1 MESTSA
7 DSSSVV
13 TFGSG
18 GNAVPALV
26 TSGEEAT
33 GSGAAEVEVE
43 NGSTLNA
50 DQQLDLEIARAR
62 QKNKSRQDAED
73 ESALASDQDRL
84 SQRRL
89 PSAATRKRSSTP
101 NVVSSVPQGSATTR
115 GSRSFSPRS
124 PQAANF
130 GRKTSS
136 SAASRA
142 SSHRNANVGTAPQV
156 DATATRQNVAL
167 MGEVSTM
174 RSRMKIAEQQVVK
187 VEHELAEE
195 RAGEIT
201 RIEQLERQRDT
212 TANQVMHLHQRHE
225 QNAAML
231 MHKVVQS
238 ETEAQLELSNANR
251 MVEEARQFA
260 LEQEFR
266 AQRAHVACMEMQS
279 ASEQEVHLYRTQFHQ
294 MQIGMLQEV
303 NQFQEAES
311 GTLDHSRRQM
321 AMVKLSENVARANN
335 ENATLRGELLMEEQ
349 RASEQKV
356 LEHQLQLLESKYQ
369 HSEMA
374 SSDRMKEKD
383 HETIRLREMLQH
395 TQYVAHQEQQRV
407 LLAEVEV
414 EEARARRQHF
424 EAFQQLD
431 DQSSSR
437 RVTGLHHECEEL
449 RRALHEREE
458 EFKQMRHWITQMQ
471 TTKEVS
477 HNYGNAGSAPLRT
490 TSSCRSSE
498 PDWEMLSSVQPSSQ
512 VASSLR
518 HECKSESAPPSR
530 TQTQYYNLSSN
541 SQSPLQPSPVQDAPM
556 MSNHADLDGH
566 GELHSSARTMSSSG
580 SLPAMSNR
588 RWSSAR
594 QDMTTAVSGTRPSQS
609 VSDVHDVV
617 PNSASTLETVPV
629 PSGSK
634 APSVASSLVSESR
647 VRHIISENLGDMQ
660 EQMKVQYEELYRM
673 LQEQTMN
680 QVWRRGADHLF
691 VPPAANSCAC
701 TSAPTGTAQNHA
713 LRQDPE
719 RHGAHLA
726 DDSQRE
732 MHAPDPAPP
741 VPNQDLVTPVINFRG
756 VGQEKFRGQGEESTH
771 EAAMAEDPWSRAS
784 MHAAPPGLPGYIP
797 RATPKAKSEA
807 ASTPA
812 RPTSVLRSVTGR
824 TSAPSFDPWAN
835 YHPTIGPGGI
845 TEIDPYGRIQV
856 GPVMP
861 TIEFD
866 HTSSSAA
873 KATACPKAS
882 GINDGGFAYAPLL
895 GQGAGSDPHDN
906 PWWMHAL
913 HPDDPYLEHGRPGG
927 DLPGSG
933 PPEPSSSPPLE
944 GSPGRHSSHRTPDG
958 GGGGPPDGGSPG
970 GGEHPSR
977 GGHGQRIT
985 RKEADKVVVPP
996 YPKIMNLESWQS
1008 QLITGILAACAD
1020 PDHDTW
1026 IQWINQALLPK
1037 PDIENLNF
1045 SGGTRFN
1052 SIDIKLANAML
1063 GMLKQASAI
1072 EEASELLIE
1081 VTQKTNLYIK
1091 ARSGVIKGRQ
1101 IVAMLMESFR
1111 TRDRTDVIYSIE
1123 FLTKLQYPGDHKL
1136 LQFRASWHQIL
1147 GRMRPADIPSDN
1159 MLRDILYAKV
1169 KGSKEMK
1176 TELEMYFE
1184 LVSYDHPARTY
1195 TNLLNIID
1203 RNIARRRENR
1213 NSDLTQAG
1221 LHSLVQG
1228 KHPYAAPAPKGEEG
1242 EEPAVPVIPEGAPR
1256 HHGKPPKGGKGK
1268 GKGGKDRSRSPSG
1281 SSDGRK
1287 KKIPCRDYAKGKCKY
1302 GGKCRFYHAR
1312 STSPKAKA
1320 KSAPKAALASG
1331 RPGSPS
1337 PPGDKSCFQ
1346 YMKFGKCNRE
1356 NCPYKHASPAIPS
1369 ETVEDAVPA
1378 EGKAKAM
1385 AKTKTKNSPAAPAVF
1400 MGDNNIGSDY
1410 ESSVNDSDSD
1420 VDSEVSAE
1428 CEKDGCFALPSYAK
1442 TPTARLRSKMEMKVR
1457 FAQSVNLKASCPRK
1471 SLHEM
1476 GKAVVKRDPINEM
1489 EEDQAL
1495 FEKHKARARAQ
1506 LMNNMVVSEDNVTYD
1521 ISVRLPGTKLVVCIY
1536 YDENKGSFVEEVTS
1550 YENLNAAISTTH
1562 CEVCPGHLDAKIKF
1576 IMDTGCGHDLISNE
1590 KVVKHNLEIFV
1601 GKETMKFQTANG
1613 VTTTDVVAKCKTDYS
1628 TNPLRRMSWKTHLL
1642 CYPWASDA

>member
-1 MESTSA
+1 M
-7 DSSSVV
+7 
-13 TFGSG
+13 
-18 GNAVPALV
+18 VPL
-26 TSGEEAT
+26 SC
-33 GSGAAEVEVE
+33 
-43 NGSTLNA
+43 NA
-50 DQQLDLEIARAR
+50 DQQLDLEIARSR
-62 QKNKSRQDAED
+62 QKNKSRQDAEN

-84 SQRRL
+84 SLRRL

-142 SSHRNANVGTAPQV
+142 SSHRIANVGTAPQV
-156 DATATRQNVAL
+156 DTTATRQNVAL
-167 MGEVSTM
+167 MGEVNTL

-225 QNAAML
+225 HNAAML
-231 MHKVVQS
+231 VHKVVQS

-294 MQIGMLQEV
+294 MQIGMLQEI

-383 HETIRLREMLQH
+383 NETIRLREMLQH

-414 EEARARRQHF
+414 EEARTRRQHF

-471 TTKEVS
+471 TTKDAS

-490 TSSCRSSE
+490 ASSCRSSE

-518 HECKSESAPPSR
+518 RECKSESAPPSR
-530 TQTQYYNLSSN
+530 TQTQYYHLSSN
-541 SQSPLQPSPVQDAPM
+541 SQSPLQPSPVQDEPM

-719 RHGAHLA
+719 RHGAHYDGGNPTPLA

-741 VPNQDLVTPVINFRG
+741 VPNQNMVTPVINFRG
-756 VGQEKFRGQGEESTH
+756 VGQEKFRGQGEGSTH

-784 MHAAPPGLPGYIP
+784 MPVAPPGLPGYIP

-861 TIEFD
+861 TSEVD
-866 HTSSSAA
+866 HTSSSAV

-913 HPDDPYLEHGRPGG
+913 HPDDPYLEHGRPGD

-933 PPEPSSSPPLE
+933 PPEPPSSPPLE

-977 GGHGQRIT
+977 G
-985 RKEADKVVVPP
+985 
-996 YPKIMNLESWQS
+996 
-1008 QLITGILAACAD
+1008 
-1020 PDHDTW
+1020 
-1026 IQWINQALLPK
+1026 
-1037 PDIENLNF
+1037 
-1045 SGGTRFN
+1045 
-1052 SIDIKLANAML
+1052 
-1063 GMLKQASAI
+1063 
-1072 EEASELLIE
+1072 
-1081 VTQKTNLYIK
+1081 
-1091 ARSGVIKGRQ
+1091 
-1101 IVAMLMESFR
+1101 
-1111 TRDRTDVIYSIE
+1111 
-1123 FLTKLQYPGDHKL
+1123 
-1136 LQFRASWHQIL
+1136 
-1147 GRMRPADIPSDN
+1147 
-1159 MLRDILYAKV
+1159 
-1169 KGSKEMK
+1169 
-1176 TELEMYFE
+1176 
-1184 LVSYDHPARTY
+1184 
-1195 TNLLNIID
+1195 
-1203 RNIARRRENR
+1203 
-1213 NSDLTQAG
+1213 
-1221 LHSLVQG
+1221 
-1228 KHPYAAPAPKGEEG
+1228 
-1242 EEPAVPVIPEGAPR
+1242 
-1256 HHGKPPKGGKGK
+1256 
-1268 GKGGKDRSRSPSG
+1268 
-1281 SSDGRK
+1281 
-1287 KKIPCRDYAKGKCKY
+1287 
-1302 GGKCRFYHAR
+1302 
-1312 STSPKAKA
+1312 
-1320 KSAPKAALASG
+1320 
-1331 RPGSPS
+1331 
-1337 PPGDKSCFQ
+1337 
-1346 YMKFGKCNRE
+1346 
-1356 NCPYKHASPAIPS
+1356 
-1369 ETVEDAVPA
+1369 
-1378 EGKAKAM
+1378 
-1385 AKTKTKNSPAAPAVF
+1385 
-1400 MGDNNIGSDY
+1400 
-1410 ESSVNDSDSD
+1410 
-1420 VDSEVSAE
+1420 
-1428 CEKDGCFALPSYAK
+1428 
-1442 TPTARLRSKMEMKVR
+1442 
-1457 FAQSVNLKASCPRK
+1457 
-1471 SLHEM
+1471 
-1476 GKAVVKRDPINEM
+1476 
-1489 EEDQAL
+1489 
-1495 FEKHKARARAQ
+1495 
-1506 LMNNMVVSEDNVTYD
+1506 
-1521 ISVRLPGTKLVVCIY
+1521 
-1536 YDENKGSFVEEVTS
+1536 
-1550 YENLNAAISTTH
+1550 
-1562 CEVCPGHLDAKIKF
+1562 
-1576 IMDTGCGHDLISNE
+1576 
-1590 KVVKHNLEIFV
+1590 
-1601 GKETMKFQTANG
+1601 
-1613 VTTTDVVAKCKTDYS
+1613 
-1628 TNPLRRMSWKTHLL
+1628 
-1642 CYPWASDA
+1642 